1 MRNGFILGVVGA
13 VVLSGVVGCKKKDS
27 DAQTAGYQQ
36 QPGGYQQQPG
46 GYQQQPGGYQQQ
58 PGGYQQQPG
67 GYPAG
72 QPTGQPTAQP
82 TAAPTAAPAGGG
94 QAQPVDP
101 MLAGAA
107 TQVLNQMATQHAVA
121 GSKPVG
127 SALAGNFQQGQ
138 VLESQIQLQPGKCY
152 TVVASGLPAVT
163 EVNVKFVA
171 VTPIPGSAMVLAN
184 DQDTGA
190 QAVLGKKPNCYK
202 NAFPMA
208 VPVKMVLEVAGGSGI
223 AAAQLYEK

>member
-1 MRNGFILGVVGA
+1 MRNGFILSVVGV
-13 VVLSGVVGCKKKDS
+13 VVLSGVVGCKKKD
-27 DAQTAGYQQ
+27 DEAQTAGYQQQPYGQQ

-46 GYQQQPGGYQQQ
+46 GYQQQPG
-58 PGGYQQQPG
+58 
-67 GYPAG
+67 A
-72 QPTGQPTAQP
+72 QPTAQP
-82 TAAPTAAPAGGG
+82 TAAPTAPPAGGG

-107 TQVLNQMATQHAVA
+107 TQILNQMATQSAVA

-138 VLESQIQLQPGKCY
+138 FLESQIQLQPGKCY
-152 TVVASGLPAVT
+152 TVVASGLAPVS

-171 VTPIPGSAMVLAN
+171 VMPVPGSAMILAN

-208 VPVKMVLEVAGGSGI
+208 VPVKLVLEVAGGSGI